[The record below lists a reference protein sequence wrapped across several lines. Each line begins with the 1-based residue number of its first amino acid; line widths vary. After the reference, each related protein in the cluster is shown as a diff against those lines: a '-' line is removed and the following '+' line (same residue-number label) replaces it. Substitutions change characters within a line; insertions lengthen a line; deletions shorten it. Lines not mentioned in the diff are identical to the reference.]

1 MKTEETNN
9 TYYWIVALLSIAIGF
24 IVVNVIYQ
32 M

>member
-24 IVVNVIYQ
+24 IVVNIIYQ